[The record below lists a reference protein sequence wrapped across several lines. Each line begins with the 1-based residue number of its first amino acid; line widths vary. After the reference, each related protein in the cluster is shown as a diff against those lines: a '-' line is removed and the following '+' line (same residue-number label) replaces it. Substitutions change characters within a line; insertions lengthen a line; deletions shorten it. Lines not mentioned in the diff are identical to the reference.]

1 MGNYW
6 QKRFQAVEAMN
17 NKTAKETVQAVTPA
31 FDKAQ
36 AQIEKEINAWYARFA
51 KNNQISLLEAKK
63 LLNSKEL
70 KEFKWDVH
78 EYIKYGRQ
86 NALDQKW
93 MKELEN
99 ASARFHISRLEA
111 LKVRTQ
117 NAVEKAFGNE
127 VDALDEMAARIYM
140 DDYYH
145 TAYEI
150 QRGLGIGFDV
160 SQIDERKLNAV
171 LSKPWTADKMT
182 FSDRIWKS
190 KTQLIDSLHTELT
203 QMCVLGKAPDQT
215 ISNIAKRMN
224 VSKGQA
230 GRLIMTESAYFGSAA
245 QKDCF
250 NDLDVEKF
258 EVVATLDNRT
268 SDVCQSMDGKVFD
281 MKDFEVGVT
290 APPFHVWCRSCT
302 APWFPDD
309 DGMRAARDATT
320 GKTYYVPSNMT
331 YPDWK
336 EYFVDKTKDP
346 ADLLKS
352 VTGVRFLWNDDF
364 SAEAQ
369 KSYTDTYNK
378 LSEMYPMENVKI
390 EVVGDTFEIRGFDRN
405 LPDDKIREDVI
416 YDELGQMFGAQYM
429 PEGMN
434 VLPSKGAFIE
444 IADNERSVISLDDWF
459 KQMREHRSKNGTPK
473 TLEQCFNNAAEGT
486 EAVITHE
493 YAHALADNYGF
504 YGSSESGKW
513 LRDIFDKYDDLEIA
527 KQISRYATTSPDEF
541 FAECFVKSFDKYSES
556 KIATEVMGEFRHRY
570 GIGNGVKEKIQNLKD
585 IISATGEV
593 TEDVLQEAGK
603 LFQEELLKD
612 KQYSERI
619 QKIDD
624 LEVKKNSAYEEY
636 KKLKKEFDE
645 MGKEL
650 PFSASSIADDLIRY
664 RKGLIA
670 NPESEWYK
678 DGLKRL
684 EERAKNIDPK
694 YFELHKKQ
702 LEAYERYRSVN
713 KMLNEVKNTFEFD
726 NAEDI
731 KRILSQIR
739 EMGSDGID
747 IKKHLNNSR
756 SPVRKYVEQAYSYY
770 PKDWVKAS
778 VKHGNL
784 KPMKV
789 DHGYYSHWRGE
800 IAISGYGDISSF
812 QTSLHELGHRME
824 RIVPEIKKAEKVF
837 YDRRTAG
844 ESLEWLGS
852 GYAKSETTRKDNFLH
867 PYMGKDYA
875 ETAYELVSMGFEYG
889 YTNPKYLMEDSDMAN
904 WIYGILSLL

>member
-1 MGNYW
+1 MGSNYW
-6 QKRFQAVEAMN
+6 QKRFQAVEDMN
-17 NKTAKETVQAVTPA
+17 NKTAKATVQAVTPA
-31 FDKAQ
+31 FDQAQ
-36 AQIEKEINAWYARFA
+36 AQIEKEINAWYGRFA

-70 KEFKWDVH
+70 KEFKWDVN

-127 VDALDEMAARIYM
+127 LDAVDEMAARIYM

-160 SQIDERKLNAV
+160 SQIDERKLNNI

-230 GRLIMTESAYFGSAA
+230 GRLIMTESAFFGSAA

-258 EVVATLDNRT
+258 EVVATLDSRT

-290 APPFHVWCRSCT
+290 APPFHVWCRSCI
-302 APWFPDD
+302 APWFEDD
-309 DGMRAARDATT
+309 NDGTRVARDATT
-320 GKTYYVPSNMT
+320 GKTYQVPANMT

-336 EYFVDKTKDP
+336 ECFVDKTKDP
-346 ADLLKS
+346 ADWLKLHS
-352 VTGVRFLWNDDF
+352 
-364 SAEAQ
+364 
-369 KSYTDTYNK
+369 
-378 LSEMYPMENVKI
+378 
-390 EVVGDTFEIRGFDRN
+390 VGDMVKMGF
-405 LPDDKIREDVI
+405 P
-416 YDELGQMFGAQYM
+416 
-429 PEGMN
+429 
-434 VLPSKGAFIE
+434 
-444 IADNERSVISLDDWF
+444 
-459 KQMREHRSKNGTPK
+459 
-473 TLEQCFNNAAEGT
+473 
-486 EAVITHE
+486 
-493 YAHALADNYGF
+493 
-504 YGSSESGKW
+504 
-513 LRDIFDKYDDLEIA
+513 
-527 KQISRYATTSPDEF
+527 
-541 FAECFVKSFDKYSES
+541 
-556 KIATEVMGEFRHRY
+556 
-570 GIGNGVKEKIQNLKD
+570 EKIQEIKD
-585 IISATGEV
+585 RIAQNGSV
-593 TEDVLQEAGK
+593 TEADLQEAGQ
-603 LFQEELLKD
+603 LFQEELLND

-619 QKIDD
+619 QKIAD
-624 LEVKKNSAYEEY
+624 LESKQKSAHDEY
-636 KKLKKEFDE
+636 MKLRKEFNE
-645 MGKEL
+645 MELEL
-650 PFSASSIADDLIRY
+650 PFGYSGLADDLIRY
-664 RKGLIA
+664 RNGLA
-670 NPESEWYK
+670 ETPDSDWYK

-684 EERAKNIDPK
+684 EERAKNVDPK

-702 LEAYERYRSVN
+702 AEAYEKYQSIKQVLRPLQQNSDFN
-713 KMLNEVKNTFEFD
+713 NADDVK
-726 NAEDI
+726 
-731 KRILSQIR
+731 RVLSQIR

-756 SPVRKYVEQAYSYY
+756 SPMRKEVEKAYSYY

-778 VKHGNL
+778 VKRGNL

-789 DHGYYSHWRGE
+789 DRGYYSDWRGE
-800 IAISGYGDISSF
+800 IAISGYSESSIF
-812 QTSLHELGHRME
+812 ETCIHELGHRME
-824 RIVPEIKKAEKVF
+824 RAVPEILKAEKEF
-837 YDRRTAG
+837 YNRRTAA
-844 ESLEWLGS
+844 EPLEWLGS
-852 GYAKSETTRKDNFLH
+852 GYDKSEKTRKDDFIH
-867 PYMGKDYA
+867 PYMGKDYHG
-875 ETAYELVSMGFEYG
+875 TAYELVSMGFEYG
-889 YTNPKYLMEDSDMAN
+889 YTDPARLMKDSDMAN
-904 WIYGILSLL
+904 WIYGILALL